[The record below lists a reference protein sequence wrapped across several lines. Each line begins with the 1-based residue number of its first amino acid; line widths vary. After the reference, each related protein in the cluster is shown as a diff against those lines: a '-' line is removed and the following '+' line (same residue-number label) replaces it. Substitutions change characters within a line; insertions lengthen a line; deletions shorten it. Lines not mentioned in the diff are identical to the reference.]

1 MKSLKYPKEKRLAF
15 AKYAE
20 LAWASYST
28 GFNEGMYGIDSKG
41 NENSEIFLKREEE
54 KKDNPTYH
62 QALTTI
68 AELNLAKWA
77 ENNFNNYDVGFSPKQ
92 ANEFANRYKI
102 VAFVNDTDISFSATL
117 FQDTH
122 DNEYILAIR
131 GINIFQFNNNCIN
144 AITQS
149 VKIFNAKIPAKIY
162 FALLNFYEY
171 KVKPILDN
179 ANTTFVVTGHSFGGY
194 LAQLFTLTYPQII
207 KAMFIYNAPGIIPN
221 LASKVLSN
229 YIIRM
234 NDIFEVDVSDFQKLY
249 ITQEIKD
256 SLDWHDR
263 ERFII
268 IKRNIQTKDGETLEV
283 KIPEYLRFDTK
294 SKRAFMDKY
303 AGINGVAMFDKGSM
317 QNYAFRLYSRIKN
330 TENGYYLLYNTQT
343 TNTYATMSIHNENVM
358 VEEAGFIDTAEA
370 MLQRLKNSN
379 NTLPQPLQ
387 RENIYHIH
395 ALNAFE
401 KSEFM
406 SLFSYHIANSE
417 VEVSLDIYPI
427 SFKKQGLLNI
437 VNFLTYFVNVESIKS
452 IYQALL
458 IESRISYNNKEDLD
472 KFLTFFQGN
481 LIAESQGVF
490 V

>member
-1 MKSLKYPKEKRLAF
+1 MKSLEYPKEQRLAF
-15 AKYAE
+15 TKYAE

-41 NENSEIFLKREEE
+41 KIEGLNKQQQDKL
-54 KKDNPTYH
+54 PTYY

-68 AELNLAKWA
+68 AEFNLAKWA

-131 GINIFQFNNNCIN
+131 GINIFQFNRNCIN
-144 AITQS
+144 VITQG

-171 KVKPILDN
+171 KVKPILENTN
-179 ANTTFVVTGHSFGGY
+179 ATLAVTGHSFGGY

-207 KAMFIYNAPGIIPN
+207 KAMFIYNAPGVIPN

-234 NDIFEVDVSDFQKLY
+234 NDIFEVDVSDFQRLY

-294 SKRAFMDKY
+294 SKRVFVDKY
-303 AGINGVAMFDKGSM
+303 AGVNSVAMFNKSSM

-343 TNTYATMSIHNENVM
+343 TNTYATMSIYNENIM
-358 VEEAGFIDTAEA
+358 IEEAGFIDTAEA

-379 NTLPQPLQ
+379 DVLPQPLQ

-427 SFKKQGLLNI
+427 SFKKKSLLS
-437 VNFLTYFVNVESIKS
+437 VASFLAYLVNVESIKS

-481 LIAESQGVF
+481 QVLQSQGVLI
-490 V
+490 

>member
-1 MKSLKYPKEKRLAF
+1 MKSLEYPKEQRLAF
-15 AKYAE
+15 TKYAE

-41 NENSEIFLKREEE
+41 KIEGLNKQQQDKL
-54 KKDNPTYH
+54 PTYY

-102 VAFVNDTDISFSATL
+102 IAFVNDTDISFSATL

-131 GINIFQFNNNCIN
+131 GINIFQFNRNCIN
-144 AITQS
+144 VITQG

-171 KVKPILDN
+171 KVKPILENTN
-179 ANTTFVVTGHSFGGY
+179 ATLAVTGHSFGGY

-207 KAMFIYNAPGIIPN
+207 KAMFIYNAPGVIPN

-234 NDIFEVDVSDFQKLY
+234 NDIFEVDVSDFQRLY

-263 ERFII
+263 EKFII

-294 SKRAFMDKY
+294 SQRAFMDKY
-303 AGINGVAMFDKGSM
+303 AGVNSVAMFDKGSM

-343 TNTYATMSIHNENVM
+343 TNTYATMSIYNENIM

-379 NTLPQPLQ
+379 DVLPQPLQ

-427 SFKKQGLLNI
+427 SFKKKSLLS
-437 VNFLTYFVNVESIKS
+437 VASFLAYLVNVESIKS

-481 LIAESQGVF
+481 QVLQSQGVLI
-490 V
+490 

>member
-41 NENSEIFLKREEE
+41 KIEGLNKQQQDKL
-54 KKDNPTYH
+54 PTYY

-68 AELNLAKWA
+68 AEFNLAKWA

-102 VAFVNDTDISFSATL
+102 VAFVNETNISFSATL

-131 GINIFQFNNNCIN
+131 GINIFQFNRNCIN
-144 AITQS
+144 VITQG

-171 KVKPILDN
+171 KVKPILENTN
-179 ANTTFVVTGHSFGGY
+179 ATLVVTGHSFGGY

-263 ERFII
+263 EKFII
-268 IKRNIQTKDGETLEV
+268 IKRNIQTKDGETLEA

-294 SKRAFMDKY
+294 SKRAFVDKY
-303 AGINGVAMFDKGSM
+303 AGVNSVAMFDKGSM

-343 TNTYATMSIHNENVM
+343 TNTYATMSIHNENIM

-379 NTLPQPLQ
+379 DVLPQPLQ

-395 ALNAFE
+395 ALNTFE

-417 VEVSLDIYPI
+417 VEVSLDIYIP
-427 SFKKQGLLNI
+427 FLL
-437 VNFLTYFVNVESIKS
+437 KS
-452 IYQALL
+452 KDY
-458 IESRISYNNKEDLD
+458 
-472 KFLTFFQGN
+472 
-481 LIAESQGVF
+481 
-490 V
+490 

>member
-41 NENSEIFLKREEE
+41 KIEGLDEEQQ
-54 KKDNPTYH
+54 KKIPTYY

-102 VAFVNDTDISFSATL
+102 VAFVNETNISFSATL

-131 GINIFQFNNNCIN
+131 GINIFQFNRNCIN
-144 AITQS
+144 VITQS

-171 KVKPILDN
+171 KVKPILENTN
-179 ANTTFVVTGHSFGGY
+179 ATLVVTGHSFGGY

-294 SKRAFMDKY
+294 SKRAFVDKY
-303 AGINGVAMFDKGSM
+303 AGVNSVAMFDKGSM

-330 TENGYYLLYNTQT
+330 TENG
-343 TNTYATMSIHNENVM
+343 
-358 VEEAGFIDTAEA
+358 
-370 MLQRLKNSN
+370 
-379 NTLPQPLQ
+379 
-387 RENIYHIH
+387 
-395 ALNAFE
+395 
-401 KSEFM
+401 
-406 SLFSYHIANSE
+406 
-417 VEVSLDIYPI
+417 
-427 SFKKQGLLNI
+427 
-437 VNFLTYFVNVESIKS
+437 
-452 IYQALL
+452 
-458 IESRISYNNKEDLD
+458 
-472 KFLTFFQGN
+472 
-481 LIAESQGVF
+481 
-490 V
+490 

>member
-1 MKSLKYPKEKRLAF
+1 MKSLEYPKEQRLAF
-15 AKYAE
+15 TKYAE

-41 NENSEIFLKREEE
+41 KIEGLNKQQQDKL
-54 KKDNPTYH
+54 PTYY

-68 AELNLAKWA
+68 AEFNLAKWA

-131 GINIFQFNNNCIN
+131 GINIFQFNRNCIN
-144 AITQS
+144 VITQG

-179 ANTTFVVTGHSFGGY
+179 ANATLVVTGHSFGGY

-207 KAMFIYNAPGIIPN
+207 KAMFIYNAPGVIPN

-294 SKRAFMDKY
+294 SKRAFVDKY
-303 AGINGVAMFDKGSM
+303 AGVNSVAMFNKSSM

-343 TNTYATMSIHNENVM
+343 TNTYATMSIYNENIM
-358 VEEAGFIDTAEA
+358 IEEAGFIDTAEA

-379 NTLPQPLQ
+379 DVLPQPLQ

-427 SFKKQGLLNI
+427 SFKKKSLLS
-437 VNFLTYFVNVESIKS
+437 VASFLAYLVNVESIKS

-481 LIAESQGVF
+481 QVLQSQGVLI
-490 V
+490 

>member
-41 NENSEIFLKREEE
+41 KIEGLNKQQQDKL
-54 KKDNPTYH
+54 PTYY

-68 AELNLAKWA
+68 AEFNLAKWA

-102 VAFVNDTDISFSATL
+102 VAFVNETNISFSATL

-131 GINIFQFNNNCIN
+131 GINIFQFNRNCIN
-144 AITQS
+144 VITQG

-171 KVKPILDN
+171 KVKPILENTN
-179 ANTTFVVTGHSFGGY
+179 ATLVVTGHSFGGY

-263 ERFII
+263 EKFII
-268 IKRNIQTKDGETLEV
+268 IKRNIQTKDGETLEA

-294 SKRAFMDKY
+294 SKRAFVDKY

-317 QNYAFRLYSRIKN
+317 QNYAFRLYSHIKN

-343 TNTYATMSIHNENVM
+343 TNAYATMSIHNENIM

-379 NTLPQPLQ
+379 DVLPQPLQ

-395 ALNAFE
+395 ALNTFE

-481 LIAESQGVF
+481 QVLQSQGVLI
-490 V
+490 

>member
-41 NENSEIFLKREEE
+41 KIEGLNKQQQDKL
-54 KKDNPTYH
+54 PTYY

-68 AELNLAKWA
+68 AEFNLAKWA

-102 VAFVNDTDISFSATL
+102 VAFVNETNISFSATL

-131 GINIFQFNNNCIN
+131 GINIFQFNRNCIN
-144 AITQS
+144 VITQG

-171 KVKPILDN
+171 KVKPILENTN
-179 ANTTFVVTGHSFGGY
+179 ATLVVTGHSFGGY

-263 ERFII
+263 EKFII
-268 IKRNIQTKDGETLEV
+268 IKRNIQTKDGETLEA

-294 SKRAFMDKY
+294 SKRAFVDKY

-343 TNTYATMSIHNENVM
+343 TNAYATMSIHNENIM

-379 NTLPQPLQ
+379 DVLPQPLQ

-395 ALNAFE
+395 ALNTFE

-481 LIAESQGVF
+481 QVLQSQGVLI
-490 V
+490 

>member
-41 NENSEIFLKREEE
+41 KIEGLDEEQQ
-54 KKDNPTYH
+54 KKIPTYY

-68 AELNLAKWA
+68 AEFNLAKWA

-102 VAFVNDTDISFSATL
+102 VAFVNETDISFSATL

-131 GINIFQFNNNCIN
+131 GINIFQFNRNCIN
-144 AITQS
+144 VITQS

-343 TNTYATMSIHNENVM
+343 TNTYATMSIHNEQCLYIM
-358 VEEAGFIDTAEA
+358 K
-370 MLQRLKNSN
+370 M
-379 NTLPQPLQ
+379 
-387 RENIYHIH
+387 
-395 ALNAFE
+395 
-401 KSEFM
+401 
-406 SLFSYHIANSE
+406 
-417 VEVSLDIYPI
+417 
-427 SFKKQGLLNI
+427 
-437 VNFLTYFVNVESIKS
+437 
-452 IYQALL
+452 
-458 IESRISYNNKEDLD
+458 
-472 KFLTFFQGN
+472 
-481 LIAESQGVF
+481 
-490 V
+490 

>member
-41 NENSEIFLKREEE
+41 KIEGLNKQQQDKL
-54 KKDNPTYH
+54 PTYY

-68 AELNLAKWA
+68 AEFNLAKWA

-171 KVKPILDN
+171 KVKPILENTN
-179 ANTTFVVTGHSFGGY
+179 ATLVVTGHSFGGY

-234 NDIFEVDVSDFQKLY
+234 NDIFEVDVRDFQRLY

-343 TNTYATMSIHNENVM
+343 TNTYATMSIYNENIM
-358 VEEAGFIDTAEA
+358 IEEAGFIDTAEA

-379 NTLPQPLQ
+379 DVLPQPLQ

>member
-41 NENSEIFLKREEE
+41 KIEGLNKQQQDKL
-54 KKDNPTYH
+54 PTYH

-102 VAFVNDTDISFSATL
+102 IAFVNDTDISFSATL

-131 GINIFQFNNNCIN
+131 GINIFQFNRNCIN
-144 AITQS
+144 VITQG

-171 KVKPILDN
+171 KVKPILENTN
-179 ANTTFVVTGHSFGGY
+179 ATLVVTGHSFGGY

-263 ERFII
+263 EKFII

-294 SKRAFMDKY
+294 SQRAFMDKY

-343 TNTYATMSIHNENVM
+343 TNAYATMSIHNENIM

-379 NTLPQPLQ
+379 DVLPQPLQ

-395 ALNAFE
+395 ALNTFE

-481 LIAESQGVF
+481 QVLQSQGVLI
-490 V
+490 

>member
-1 MKSLKYPKEKRLAF
+1 MKSLEYPKEQRLAF
-15 AKYAE
+15 TKYAE

-41 NENSEIFLKREEE
+41 KIEGLNKQQQDKL
-54 KKDNPTYH
+54 PTYY

-68 AELNLAKWA
+68 AEFNLAKWA

-131 GINIFQFNNNCIN
+131 GINIFQFNRNCIN
-144 AITQS
+144 VITQG

-171 KVKPILDN
+171 KVKPILENTN
-179 ANTTFVVTGHSFGGY
+179 ATLAVTGHSFGGY

-207 KAMFIYNAPGIIPN
+207 KAMFIYNAPGVIPN

-234 NDIFEVDVSDFQKLY
+234 NDIFEVDVSDFQRLY

-263 ERFII
+263 EKFII

-294 SKRAFMDKY
+294 SKRVFVDKY
-303 AGINGVAMFDKGSM
+303 AGVNSVAMFNKSSM

-343 TNTYATMSIHNENVM
+343 TNTYATMSIYNENIM
-358 VEEAGFIDTAEA
+358 IEEAGFIDTAEA

-379 NTLPQPLQ
+379 DVLPQPLQ

-427 SFKKQGLLNI
+427 SFKKKSLLS
-437 VNFLTYFVNVESIKS
+437 VASFLAYLVNVESIKS

-481 LIAESQGVF
+481 QVLQSQGVLI
-490 V
+490 

>member
-1 MKSLKYPKEKRLAF
+1 MKSLEYPKEQRLAF
-15 AKYAE
+15 TKYAE

-41 NENSEIFLKREEE
+41 KIEGLNKQQQDKL
-54 KKDNPTYH
+54 PTYY

-102 VAFVNDTDISFSATL
+102 IAFVNDTDISFSATL

-131 GINIFQFNNNCIN
+131 GINIFQFNRNCIN
-144 AITQS
+144 VITQG

-207 KAMFIYNAPGIIPN
+207 KAMFIYNAPGVIPN

-294 SKRAFMDKY
+294 SQRAFMDKY
-303 AGINGVAMFDKGSM
+303 AGVNSVAMFDKGSM

-343 TNTYATMSIHNENVM
+343 TNTYATMSIYNENIM

-379 NTLPQPLQ
+379 DVLPQPLQ

-427 SFKKQGLLNI
+427 SFKKKSLLS
-437 VNFLTYFVNVESIKS
+437 VASFLAYLVNVESIKT

-481 LIAESQGVF
+481 QVLQSQGVLI
-490 V
+490 

>member
-41 NENSEIFLKREEE
+41 KIEGLNKQQQDKL
-54 KKDNPTYH
+54 PTYY

-68 AELNLAKWA
+68 AEFNLAKWA

-171 KVKPILDN
+171 KVKPILENTN
-179 ANTTFVVTGHSFGGY
+179 ATLVVTGHSFGGY

-234 NDIFEVDVSDFQKLY
+234 NDIFEVDVSDFQRLY

-343 TNTYATMSIHNENVM
+343 TNTYATMSIYNENIM
-358 VEEAGFIDTAEA
+358 IEEAGFIDTAEA

-379 NTLPQPLQ
+379 DVLPQPLQ

>member
-1 MKSLKYPKEKRLAF
+1 MKSLEYPKEQRLAF
-15 AKYAE
+15 TKYAE

-28 GFNEGMYGIDSKG
+28 GFNEGMCGIDSKG
-41 NENSEIFLKREEE
+41 KIEGLNKQQQDKL
-54 KKDNPTYH
+54 PTYY

-131 GINIFQFNNNCIN
+131 GINIFQFNRNCIN
-144 AITQS
+144 VITQG

-263 ERFII
+263 EKFII

-294 SKRAFMDKY
+294 SQRAFMDKY

-343 TNTYATMSIHNENVM
+343 TNTYATMSIYNENIM
-358 VEEAGFIDTAEA
+358 IEEAGFIDTAEA

-379 NTLPQPLQ
+379 DVLPQPLQ

-427 SFKKQGLLNI
+427 SFKKKSLLS
-437 VNFLTYFVNVESIKS
+437 VASFLAYLVNVESIKT

-481 LIAESQGVF
+481 QVLQSQGVLI
-490 V
+490 